1 LSFYGKDID
10 WSLYAIIDQEWLN
23 DRSIESV
30 AEGMI
35 RGGVGVIQYRDKT
48 SEKETVYESAVKL
61 RHITHTYS
69 VPFIINDYVDI
80 AIDAKADGVHLG
92 QEDMGVNQSRELSR
106 GKLIIGGSVSS
117 LSEFEKVKNA
127 DYFGIGS
134 VYPTKTKRDA
144 EKGGVDLI
152 RQIRSLTDKPLLG
165 IGGITVQNLAPVI
178 RAGCD
183 GIAVISAIMDH
194 DDIEHVTRKL
204 VQKVREVKSISYSS
218 A

>member
-1 LSFYGKDID
+1 LSFYVKAID
-10 WSLYAIIDQEWLN
+10 WSLYAIVDQEWLN

-35 RGGVGVIQYRDKT
+35 RGGAGVIQYRDKT
-48 SEKETVYESAVKL
+48 SDKETVYESVVKL
-61 RHITHTYS
+61 RQITHTHS

-92 QEDMGVNQSRELSR
+92 QEDLDMDQARKFSK

-117 LSEFEKVKNA
+117 LSEFEKVKDA

-134 VYPTKTKRDA
+134 VYPTKTKSDTER
-144 EKGGVDLI
+144 GGVDLI
-152 RQIRSLTDKPLLG
+152 RQIRPLTDRPLIG

-183 GIAVISAIMDH
+183 GIAVISAIMSC
-194 DDIEHVTRKL
+194 DDIEHAVREL
-204 VQKVREVKSISYSS
+204 VHRIKEVKSQIDTSI
-218 A
+218 